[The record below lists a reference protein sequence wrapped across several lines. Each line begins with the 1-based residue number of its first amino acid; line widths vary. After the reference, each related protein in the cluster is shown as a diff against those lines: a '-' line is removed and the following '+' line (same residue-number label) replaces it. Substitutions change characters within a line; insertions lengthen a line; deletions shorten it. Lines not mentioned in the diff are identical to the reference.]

1 MVGGCSPVGG
11 FFLSSV
17 SASISISRLFFLSSL
32 FLSSLVLSPRAVPRV
47 YRACGGARLSPS
59 LLPVCPFFVFVRSR
73 KRRMD

>member
-1 MVGGCSPVGG
+1 
-11 FFLSSV
+11 
-17 SASISISRLFFLSSL
+17 
-32 FLSSLVLSPRAVPRV
+32 V